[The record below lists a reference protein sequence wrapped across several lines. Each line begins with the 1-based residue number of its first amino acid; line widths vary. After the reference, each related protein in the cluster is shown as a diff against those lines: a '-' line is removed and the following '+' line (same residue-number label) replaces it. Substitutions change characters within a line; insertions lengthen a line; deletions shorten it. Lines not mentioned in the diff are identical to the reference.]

1 MNKDF
6 NRFLIPAA
14 AALGAFCV
22 LWISAGFVGTSYLAL
37 GMTLLIGVVY
47 ATGIRELQRFR
58 ASTAELRH
66 ALNDIP
72 QELASL
78 GDWLERVPA
87 PLQHS
92 VRLRIEGERT
102 GLPGPALTPYLVGLL
117 VMLGMLGTFLGMVLT
132 FKGAVFAL
140 EGSADLQAIRAALA
154 APIKGL
160 GLSFGTSV
168 AGVATSAMLGL
179 VSALCRRER
188 LDAARLLDSRIATV
202 LRPFSLAHQREASL
216 QALQQQSQALP
227 GVAEQLQRLI
237 EHLEQRHE
245 ALSTRLE
252 TQQQAFHQ
260 EVNGAYTGLAQSVA
274 QTLQDSLLA
283 GTRQAGEAMVPVVQT
298 AMHQVATEAQAQHQ
312 RTSAALH
319 AQLSEMQA
327 SFQAGTQSLTAD
339 WAHAL
344 ERSTAT
350 LQAEWQRTG
359 TEALAQ
365 QQAMC
370 KALDAS
376 AATVTTQAAEQAA
389 TAMAGIARV
398 LERAETLVSAR
409 QQSEADWA
417 QQQHARMDQLAALW
431 RAELAALRTEET
443 ARGEAAA
450 ERLGALTTQLRTEM
464 TRLDERDTAALQ
476 ERHALMERL
485 HGLLQSAEATTR
497 GQRAAIDTL
506 VTTAGHTLV
515 QVQQQF
521 AQTLALQT
529 DKAES
534 LGAHLSGSAIELSS
548 LGNSFQHAVELF
560 VRSNEQLVHSLQGME
575 AAVGQSAERSDEQLA
590 YYVGQAREVIDLSL
604 SSQKAVLEDLR
615 KLRSPASGPAPV
627 NA

>member
-1 MNKDF
+1 MSKDI
-6 NRFLIPAA
+6 NRFLIPVAA
-14 AALGAFCV
+14 GLGALCV
-22 LWISAGFVGTSYLAL
+22 LWISAGFVGSSHLAL
-37 GMTLLIGVVY
+37 AMTLVIGAVY
-47 ATGIRELQRFR
+47 AAGLRELQRFR
-58 ASTAELRH
+58 TTTAELQQ
-66 ALNDIP
+66 ALNAIP
-72 QELASL
+72 PALESL
-78 GDWLERVPA
+78 GGWLERVPSG
-87 PLQHS
+87 LQHQ
-92 VRLRIEGERT
+92 VRLRIEGERI

-132 FKGAVFAL
+132 FQGAVFAL

-168 AGVATSAMLGL
+168 AGVATSAILGL

-188 LDAARLLDSRIATV
+188 LDVARLLDSRIATV

-216 QALQQQSQALP
+216 QALQQQSQAWP
-227 GVAEQLQRLI
+227 AVAGQLQRLI
-237 EHLEQRHE
+237 EHLEQRNE

-252 TQQQAFHQ
+252 AQQQAFHH

-274 QTLQDSLLA
+274 QALQDSVQA
-283 GTRQAGEAMVPVVQT
+283 GTRHAGEAMVPVVQT
-298 AMHQVATEAQAQHQ
+298 AMQHLASEAQAQHL
-312 RTSAALH
+312 RASAALQT
-319 AQLSEMQA
+319 QLGEIQA
-327 SFQAGTQSLTAD
+327 GFRAGTQNLTTD
-339 WAHAL
+339 WAQAL

-350 LQAEWQRTG
+350 LQAEWQRASAQ
-359 TEALAQ
+359 ALAQ

-370 KALDAS
+370 TALDAS

-389 TAMAGIARV
+389 TAMAGITRV
-398 LERAETLVSAR
+398 LERAETLVSAH

-417 QQQHARMDQLAALW
+417 QQQHTRMDQLAALW
-431 RAELAALRTEET
+431 RTELAALRNEEA

-450 ERLGALTTQLRTEM
+450 HRLSELTTRLRTDM
-464 TRLDERDTAALQ
+464 SRLDERDTAALQ

-485 HGLLQSAEATTR
+485 HGLLQSAEASTQ

-506 VTTAGHTLV
+506 VTTAGQTLV

-521 AQTLALQT
+521 ADTLALQA

-534 LGAHLSGSAIELSS
+534 LAAHVSGSAIELSS
-548 LGNSFQHAVELF
+548 LGSTFQHAVELF
-560 VRSNEQLVHSLQGME
+560 VRTNEQLVHSLQGME
-575 AAVGQSAERSDEQLA
+575 AAISQSMERSDEQLA

-615 KLRSPASGPAPV
+615 KLRSPAAAPAQG

>member
-1 MNKDF
+1 MSKDF
-6 NRFLIPAA
+6 NRFLIPGA

-22 LWISAGFVGTSYLAL
+22 LWISAGFVGTSHLAL

-72 QELASL
+72 QGLASL

-188 LDAARLLDSRIATV
+188 LDVARLLDSRIATV

-227 GVAEQLQRLI
+227 GVAEQLQRLM

-252 TQQQAFHQ
+252 AQQQAFHQ
-260 EVNGAYTGLAQSVA
+260 EVSGAYTGLAQSVA

-298 AMHQVATEAQAQHQ
+298 AMHHVATEAQAQHQ

-339 WAHAL
+339 WAYAL

-359 TEALAQ
+359 AEALAQ

-389 TAMAGIARV
+389 TAMAGISRV

-431 RAELAALRTEET
+431 RTELAALRTEET

-485 HGLLQSAEATTR
+485 HGLLQSAEATTQ

-615 KLRSPASGPAPV
+615 KLRSPASGPTPV